1 MTLVFFIIGVVL
13 LILGADFLVRGSSK
27 LAISVGISPLVVGLT
42 VVAFGTSSPELAVL
56 LQASFT
62 GKADI
67 ALGNVIG
74 SNICNVLIV
83 LGLTALIAPMTVSRQ
98 LIKFDVPVMI
108 GVSGLLLWFGLDGQ
122 IGQIDGAILFTGIIA
137 YIVWSIHK
145 SRQQNI
151 ERVKAQVFVDGDVRQ
166 FSRLDSDALL
176 ETLVD
181 MLHIKRDY
189 IKMLPV
195 ADGNKALMIE
205 LPITAAKQLK
215 QSYKKH
221 PELQKL
227 AITNVDFVDMEEIT
241 IHIKEDT
248 STFTTDIW
256 EGFAMVIAE
265 KVGII
270 SDLVRI
276 LSVDEK
282 SNRFTVEMPREI
294 AHDLLQKHEKNDPK
308 FQELRFLEVKTEIK
322 IEPPRMTWIKQ
333 VGLIVF
339 GLAMLVLGARWLV
352 DGAIA
357 FALWLGISELI
368 VGLTI
373 VAVGTSLPEIAT
385 SVVAGMRGEGDIVA
399 GNVVGSNIF
408 NILLVLGLSSIV
420 APVAVSQSALYG
432 DIPVMILVAVI
443 CFPVFFTGNK
453 IVRWEGALFTGYYIA
468 YTLYLVLQ
476 STGSSLLPLFLNVMF
491 VVVPASVFLLFV
503 LMVKAFL
510 ANRVPHTV

>member
-1 MTLVFFIIGVVL
+1 MVTLVFFIIGVVL
-13 LILGADFLVRGSSK
+13 LIFGADFLVRGSSK

-108 GVSGLLLWFGLDGQ
+108 GVSFLLLLFGLDGQ
-122 IGQIDGAILFTGIIA
+122 IGQVDGAILFTGIIA
-137 YIVWSIHK
+137 YTGWSIQK
-145 SRQQNI
+145 SRKQNMDV
-151 ERVKAQVFVDGDVRQ
+151 VKVQVFVKEDVRQ
-166 FSRLDSDALL
+166 FSRLDSDSLL
-176 ETLVD
+176 ETLVEV
-181 MLHIKRDY
+181 LHIKRDH
-189 IKMLPV
+189 ITMLPV
-195 ADGNKALMIE
+195 AGNSKALTME
-205 LPITAAKQLK
+205 LPAAAAEHLK
-215 QSYKKH
+215 HSYKEH
-221 PELQKL
+221 PELQKF
-227 AITNVDFVDMEEIT
+227 AITNVDIVDMAEII
-241 IHIKEDT
+241 IHIEEDT
-248 STFTTDIW
+248 QTFTKDEQ
-256 EGFAMVIAE
+256 EGLIIVIAE
-265 KVGII
+265 KVKI
-270 SDLVRI
+270 SPDLVRM
-276 LSVDEK
+276 LPVNKK
-282 SNRFTVEMPREI
+282 SNKFTLEMPKEAGHTLI
-294 AHDLLQKHEKNDPK
+294 DLYEKNDLD
-308 FQELRFLEVKTEIK
+308 FQKLRFLK
-322 IEPPRMTWIKQ
+322 IERQKMAWLGQ
-333 VGLIVF
+333 VGLIVL

-408 NILLVLGLSSIV
+408 NILLVLGLSSII

-432 DIPVMILVAVI
+432 DIPVMILVALI

-453 IVRWEGALFTGYYIA
+453 IVRWEGALFTGYYVA

-476 STGSSLLPLFLNVMF
+476 STGSSLLPLFLNVML
-491 VVVPASVFLLFV
+491 VVVPASVLLLFV
-503 LMVKAFL
+503 LMIKSFL